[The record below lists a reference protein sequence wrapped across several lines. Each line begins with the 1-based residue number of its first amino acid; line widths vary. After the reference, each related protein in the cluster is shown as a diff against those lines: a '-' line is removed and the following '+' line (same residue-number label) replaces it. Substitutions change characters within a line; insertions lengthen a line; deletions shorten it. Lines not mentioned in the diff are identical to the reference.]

1 MLKQRKSIVNT
12 VIKLLFK
19 SMKYC
24 RIISVKRKNT
34 VSIKWI
40 LTILY
45 KENLGVKLVFLYE
58 YIGLFN
64 LLLYLCLRFLQIEKL
79 LLDKVNVKI

>member
-24 RIISVKRKNT
+24 TIISVKRKNT
-34 VSIKWI
+34 VSIKR
-40 LTILY
+40 Y
-45 KENLGVKLVFLYE
+45 K
-58 YIGLFN
+58 LFHIKKFKRQT
-64 LLLYLCLRFLQIEKL
+64 CFFI
-79 LLDKVNVKI
+79 

>member
-12 VIKLLFK
+12 VIKLSFK

-24 RIISVKRKNT
+24 RIISVKRKDT
-34 VSIKWI
+34 VSIKRI

-45 KENLGVKLVFLYE
+45 KENLGVKL
-58 YIGLFN
+58 LFYMN
-64 LLLYLCLRFLQIEKL
+64 I
-79 LLDKVNVKI
+79 

>member
-1 MLKQRKSIVNT
+1 MLIQRKSIVNT
-12 VIKLLFK
+12 VIQLLFK

-34 VSIKWI
+34 VSIKRI

-45 KENLGVKLVFLYE
+45 KENLSVKL
-58 YIGLFN
+58 LFYMN
-64 LLLYLCLRFLQIEKL
+64 I
-79 LLDKVNVKI
+79 

>member
-1 MLKQRKSIVNT
+1 MLIQRKSIVNT

-34 VSIKWI
+34 VRIKRI
-40 LTILY
+40 LTISY
-45 KENLGVKLVFLYE
+45 KE
-58 YIGLFN
+58 I
-64 LLLYLCLRFLQIEKL
+64 
-79 LLDKVNVKI
+79 

>member
-1 MLKQRKSIVNT
+1 MLTQRKSIANT
-12 VIKLLFK
+12 VIELLFK

-34 VSIKWI
+34 VSIKRI

-45 KENLGVKLVFLYE
+45 KENLSVKL
-58 YIGLFN
+58 LFYMN
-64 LLLYLCLRFLQIEKL
+64 I
-79 LLDKVNVKI
+79 

>member
-1 MLKQRKSIVNT
+1 MLTQRKSIANT
-12 VIKLLFK
+12 VIELLFK

-24 RIISVKRKNT
+24 RIIFVKRKNN

-45 KENLGVKLVFLYE
+45 KENLGVKLLFLYE

-64 LLLYLCLRFLQIEKL
+64 LLLYLCPSFLR
-79 LLDKVNVKI
+79 

>member
-24 RIISVKRKNT
+24 TIISVKRKNT
-34 VSIKWI
+34 VSIKR
-40 LTILY
+40 Y
-45 KENLGVKLVFLYE
+45 K
-58 YIGLFN
+58 LFHIKKFKRQTCFFYMN
-64 LLLYLCLRFLQIEKL
+64 I
-79 LLDKVNVKI
+79 

>member
-24 RIISVKRKNT
+24 RIISVKRKDT

-45 KENLGVKLVFLYE
+45 KENLGVKL
-58 YIGLFN
+58 LF
-64 LLLYLCLRFLQIEKL
+64 FI
-79 LLDKVNVKI
+79 